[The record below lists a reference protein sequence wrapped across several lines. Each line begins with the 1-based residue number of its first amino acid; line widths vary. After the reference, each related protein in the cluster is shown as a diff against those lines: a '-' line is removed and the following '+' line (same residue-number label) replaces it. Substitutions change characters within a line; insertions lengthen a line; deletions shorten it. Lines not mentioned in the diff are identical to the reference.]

1 VESSERLQRLVA
13 DSDWMMHA
21 LRAVRSIDLPDWAIG
36 SGAIR
41 NLVWDDLHGYADP
54 TPVND
59 VDVAFF
65 DPRDVSRERD
75 EAIESR
81 LTEVA
86 PDVPWE
92 VTNQAGVHLWY
103 EEKFGYPIRPLNS
116 TEDALAHWPE
126 TATSVG
132 VRLLA
137 DDSLQVIAPVGLDDL
152 FGLVLRRN
160 PKQVTR
166 EFFRERVV
174 SKRIRE
180 RWPKVV
186 VLDD

>member
-1 VESSERLQRLVA
+1 MDHEDRLRRLV
-13 DSDWMMHA
+13 SSNEWLMGA
-21 LRAVRSIDLPDWAIG
+21 LRAVRSLDLRDWVIG

-41 NLVWDDLHGYADP
+41 NLVWDELHGHPEP

-65 DPRDVSRERD
+65 DPDDVSRERD
-75 EAIESR
+75 AAIER
-81 LTEVA
+81 ELTA
-86 PDVPWE
+86 LLPDVPWE

-103 EEKFGYPIRPLNS
+103 EKKFGEPIDVLTS
-116 TEDALAHWPE
+116 IEDALAHWPE

-132 VRLLA
+132 VRLLP
-137 DDSLQVIAPVGLDDL
+137 DDAVEIVAPCGLDDL

-160 PKQVTR
+160 PKQVSR
-166 EFFRERVV
+166 AFFLKRLAD
-174 SKRIRE
+174 KRIRE
-180 RWPKVV
+180 RWPKVT

>member
-1 VESSERLQRLVA
+1 MDNEDRLRQMVLTSEWLM
-13 DSDWMMHA
+13 DA
-21 LRAVRSIDLPDWAIG
+21 LRAVRTIDLPDWVVG

-41 NLVWDDLHGYADP
+41 NLVWDELHGYTEP

-59 VDVAFF
+59 VDVAYF
-65 DPRDVSRERD
+65 DPSDVTRERD
-75 EAIESR
+75 RALEER
-81 LTEVA
+81 LSEIH
-86 PDVPWE
+86 PGVPWE

-103 EEKFGYPIRPLNS
+103 ERKFGYPIRPLTS
-116 TEDALAHWPE
+116 TTDALSHWPE
-126 TATSVG
+126 TATCVG
-132 VRLLA
+132 VRLLP
-137 DDSLQVIAPVGLDDL
+137 DDSIDVIAPVGLDDL

-166 EFFRERVV
+166 EFFDARVA

-180 RWPKVV
+180 RWPRVA